1 MSVRDSDTRHR
12 SIKNTNMNEKTEIRL
27 DSGKTAT
34 VQCPVI
40 ISASRST
47 DIPAFYSDWFFNR
60 LKKGYS
66 AWTNPYNSTKINIS
80 YGRTK
85 FIVFWSK
92 NPRPLLGHLDTLDEL
107 GIGCYIQYTLNDYGD
122 EGLEKGV
129 PPLSQRID
137 TFRMLVDRLGKGRVI
152 WRFDPLILTDR
163 IDEDLLLRKIE
174 AVGDALNGYTENSCS
189 ALPTSYRTA
198 GSSQTLN

>member
-1 MSVRDSDTRHR
+1 MSVKDSDTRHR
-12 SIKNTNMNEKTEIRL
+12 SIKTTNMNDKSEIRL
-27 DSGKTAT
+27 DSGQTAT
-34 VQCPVI
+34 AQCPVI

-47 DIPAFYSDWFFNR
+47 DIPAFYSEWFFNR

-66 AWTNPYNSTKINIS
+66 VWTNPYNSSKNNIS
-80 YGRTK
+80 YERTK

-92 NPRPLLGHLDTLDEL
+92 NPKPLLGHLDTLDEL

-137 TFRMLVDRLGKGRVI
+137 TFRMLVDR
-152 WRFDPLILTDR
+152 
-163 IDEDLLLRKIE
+163 
-174 AVGDALNGYTENSCS
+174 
-189 ALPTSYRTA
+189 
-198 GSSQTLN
+198 